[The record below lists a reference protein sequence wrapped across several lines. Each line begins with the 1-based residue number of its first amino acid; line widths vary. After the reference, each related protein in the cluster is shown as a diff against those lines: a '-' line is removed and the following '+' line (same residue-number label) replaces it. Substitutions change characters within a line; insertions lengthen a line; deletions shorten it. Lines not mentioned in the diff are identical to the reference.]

1 MPEMSDRAQLSD
13 DGQKPAAFSTVA
25 QDIQNAILLA
35 GQNLLF
41 NNMSLNEL
49 LTEFQKSSSKSEVEL
64 DLIRRAFVFSQ
75 KAHQGQKRKSGESYF
90 NHAYETA
97 FKTVQWQLDSPTIA
111 AALLHDVVEDVG
123 IDLEEIKKEFGE
135 EIAFLVDGVTKLGR
149 LKYRGIEAQAENLRK
164 MVLALSK
171 DLRVVLIK
179 LADRLHNMKTLSAI
193 PPQKQKRVALETS
206 EIYAPLAY
214 RLGMQ
219 DLAGELEDL
228 AFSYLHH
235 EEYQW
240 LLQNIKERYEER
252 QNYLEKV
259 KPIVEKVLKE
269 NNIEPLKIDFRAK
282 HYSSLYKKLLRYD
295 MNLEQIYDLVALR
308 IIVKTIEE
316 CYAALGII
324 HQLWPPLPGRIKDYI
339 ALPKPNGY
347 RSLHTTVF
355 CLDNKPI
362 EFQIRTLEMHEQAEN
377 GIAAHWAYEQKKG
390 TKEYLEEKPIFA
402 NKKEL
407 LWVQQLKNW
416 QKDFFDSGEF
426 LQSLKI
432 DFFKD
437 RIFAIT
443 PRGEVIDLPLGATP
457 VDFAYGIHSEVGNQC
472 IGARIN
478 NRIVPLDYQL
488 QSGDMVEILVQ
499 KSKKPSQS
507 WLKFVKTGYAKKK
520 IKSAL
525 RESSMLVRKGN
536 FQTEFKITVA
546 DRIGI
551 LKDISSAISRS
562 HINIVKI
569 SMPETGHFPD
579 LRIRCDLNDKKKI
592 EKLILRLKKIKGVKE
607 INYKLV

>member
-1 MPEMSDRAQLSD
+1 MSNLS
-13 DGQKPAAFSTVA
+13 
-25 QDIQNAILLA
+25 
-35 GQNLLF
+35 NLL
-41 NNMSLNEL
+41 L
-49 LTEFQKSSSKSEVEL
+49 EFQKPFSRSEEEC
-64 DLIRRAFVFSQ
+64 DLIRRAFVFSR
-75 KAHQGQKRKSGESYF
+75 KAHQGQKRKSGELYF
-90 NHAYETA
+90 NHPYETA
-97 FKTVQWQLDSPTIA
+97 FKVTQWRLDGQTIA

-206 EIYAPLAY
+206 EVYAPLAY

-228 AFSYLHH
+228 AFPYLYPR
-235 EEYQW
+235 ECRW
-240 LLQNIKERYEER
+240 LIENIKERYEER
-252 QNYLEKV
+252 QNYLERV
-259 KPIVEKVLKE
+259 KPIIEKALRE
-269 NNIEPLKIDFRAK
+269 NDIEPLKIDFRAK
-282 HYSSLYKKLLRYD
+282 RYSSLYKKLLRYD
-295 MNLEQIYDLVALR
+295 MNLEQIHDLVALR
-308 IIVKTIEE
+308 IIVKTVEE

-390 TKEYLEEKPIFA
+390 GKGYLEKKSIFA
-402 NKKEL
+402 DKKEL
-407 LWVQQLKNW
+407 IWVKQLKNW

-443 PRGEVIDLPLGATP
+443 PKGEVIDLPVGATP

-472 IGARIN
+472 IGARVN

-499 KSKKPSQS
+499 KTKKPSQS

-525 RESSMLVRKGN
+525 RQSPALTKKRD

-551 LKDISSAISRS
+551 LKDITSVISRS
-562 HINIVKI
+562 HINIVKV
-569 SMPETGHFPD
+569 SVPETGHFPN
-579 LRIRCDLNDKKKI
+579 LRIRCNLSDKEKI
-592 EKLILRLKKIKGVKE
+592 QKLILKLRKIKGVKE
-607 INYKLV
+607 ISYKMV